1 MRGREGVVEGP
12 SPEEGE
18 SPIRYSTAWTISH
31 SELGVE
37 AGPSIQEGHHPHN
50 KGRLSQS
57 HLGDPLVCCFCCQ
70 IVIHRGELPSDRK
83 HRQSDVQCCFA
94 PLTEL
99 SDLVLELGIKGIL
112 LLFFFLGLHPRHMEV
127 PRPGVDLELQLLAT
141 ATATATQNPSHVC
154 DLHPSSLQHQILN
167 PLSETRD

>member
-83 HRQSDVQCCFA
+83 HRQSDVQCCFD

-112 LLFFFLGLHPRHMEV
+112 LLLLLFFF
-127 PRPGVDLELQLLAT
+127 
-141 ATATATQNPSHVC
+141 
-154 DLHPSSLQHQILN
+154 
-167 PLSETRD
+167 